1 MFQLAII
8 VLNDLNISL
17 LIYKPK
23 PSRSDVALEN
33 KKPKLTAG

>member
-8 VLNDLNISL
+8 VLSDLNISL

-23 PSRSDVALEN
+23 PSRSAVVLEN
-33 KKPKLTAG
+33 QEPKLTGG